1 MSETTEKHSAVQAE
15 PERRSPFLDFFI
27 RLVKEKPLGTIGG
40 IIVLLMLLT
49 GIFADLSWLGLPGI
63 GLAPY
68 HYNDFTLA
76 DRMQPASGTHWLG
89 TDALGRDLFSRVIY
103 GARISMIV
111 GLGASAIN
119 VILSAIVGVTSA
131 YLGGKFD
138 IIVQRFVDAA
148 LSFPMLIVV
157 ITLMSLVGRGI
168 TQTVLVLGLW
178 GGIAWIRVARS
189 AVIAIRENVYVDAAQ
204 SIGCTTGQMLRRHI
218 LPNITP
224 ILIIMFSV
232 SMSGNILGE
241 ASLSFL
247 GFGIPPPFPSWGGM
261 LSSEGRMYMEE
272 AWWLALWPGVALS
285 VAVYGINMWGDA
297 VRDLLDPRLRGGI
310 GRYGKAVKTKK
321 VQDSKQDE
329 GSASEA

>member
-1 MSETTEKHSAVQAE
+1 MSETTDNVTGQAAE
-15 PERRSPFLDFFI
+15 PKRRGFLADFLM
-27 RLVKEKPLGTIGG
+27 RLIKEKPLGTIGG

-49 GIFADLSWLGLPGI
+49 GIFADLI
-63 GLAPY
+63 APY
-68 HYNDFTLA
+68 HYNEFILT
-76 DRMQPASGTHWLG
+76 DRMQAASGTHWLG

-119 VILSAIVGVTSA
+119 VAFSAIVGVTSG
-131 YLGGKFD
+131 YLGGKVD
-138 IIVQRFVDAA
+138 IVVQRFVDAA
-148 LSFPMLIVV
+148 LSYPMLIIV
-157 ITLMSLVGRGI
+157 ITLMGLIGRGI
-168 TQTVLVLGLW
+168 TQTVLVLGIW

-189 AVIAIRENVYVDAAQ
+189 AVISIRENVYVEAAQ
-204 SIGCTTGQMLRRHI
+204 SIGCTVSQMLRWHI
-218 LPNITP
+218 LPNIVP

-232 SMSGNILGE
+232 SMSANILGE

-297 VRDLLDPRLRGGI
+297 VRDLLDPRLRGGV
-310 GRYGKAVKTKK
+310 GRYGKAVKITKK
-321 VQDSKQDE
+321 QEEKKDQN
-329 GSASEA
+329 SET

>member
-1 MSETTEKHSAVQAE
+1 M
-15 PERRSPFLDFFI
+15 
-27 RLVKEKPLGTIGG
+27 
-40 IIVLLMLLT
+40 T
-49 GIFADLSWLGLPGI
+49 GP
-63 GLAPY
+63 
-68 HYNDFTLA
+68 
-76 DRMQPASGTHWLG
+76 SGAHWLG
-89 TDALGRDLFSRVIY
+89 TDALGRDLFSRIVY

-119 VILSAIVGVTSA
+119 VGFSTLIGVTSGF
-131 YLGGKFD
+131 LGGKID

-148 LSFPMLIVV
+148 LAFPMLIIV
-157 ITLMSLVGRGI
+157 ITLMNIIGTGI
-168 TQTVLVLGLW
+168 FQTVIVLGIW
-178 GGIAWIRVARS
+178 GGIGWIRVARS
-189 AVIAIRENVYVDAAQ
+189 AVISIRENVYVEAART
-204 SIGCTTGQMLRRHI
+204 IGCTTPEMLRRHI

-261 LSSEGRMYMEE
+261 LSGEGRRYMYE
-272 AWWLALWPGVALS
+272 ATWLALWPGVALS

-310 GRYGKAVKTKK
+310 GRYSRAFRSPKAPKTK
-321 VQDSKQDE
+321 
-329 GSASEA
+329 GEAQTAA

>member
-1 MSETTEKHSAVQAE
+1 MGETTEKHSAVQAE
-15 PERRSPFLDFFI
+15 PKRRHPLADFFI
-27 RLVKEKPLGTIGG
+27 RLVKEKPLGTVGG

-49 GIFADLSWLGLPGI
+49 GIFAGL
-63 GLAPY
+63 LAPY
-68 HYNDFTLA
+68 HYNDFTLI
-76 DRMQPASGTHWLG
+76 DRMQPASADHVLG

-119 VILSAIVGVTSA
+119 VLLSAIVGVTSA

-138 IIVQRFVDAA
+138 IIVQRFVAAA

-204 SIGCTTGQMLRRHI
+204 SIGCTTRHMLWRHI
-218 LPNITP
+218 LPNIAP

-272 AWWLALWPGVALS
+272 AWWLAVWPGVALS

-310 GRYGKAVKTKK
+310 GRYGRAVKAKK

>member
-1 MSETTEKHSAVQAE
+1 MSEATDNVTGQAVE
-15 PERRSPFLDFFI
+15 PKRHHPLTDFFI
-27 RLVKEKPLGTIGG
+27 RLVREKPLGTIGG

-49 GIFADLSWLGLPGI
+49 GIFADL
-63 GLAPY
+63 LAPY
-68 HYNDFTLA
+68 HYNDFILI

-119 VILSAIVGVTSA
+119 VVLSAIIGVTSA

-148 LSFPMLIVV
+148 LSFPMLIIV
-157 ITLMSLVGRGI
+157 ITLMGLVGRGI
-168 TQTVLVLGLW
+168 AQTVIVLGLW

-204 SIGCTTGQMLRRHI
+204 SIGCTTRQMLQRHI
-218 LPNITP
+218 LPNIVP

-285 VAVYGINMWGDA
+285 IAVYGINMWGDA

-310 GRYGKAVKTKK
+310 GRYGRAVKTKK
-321 VQDSKQDE
+321 VEDSKQDE

>member
-1 MSETTEKHSAVQAE
+1 MSETTERDSAGQAE
-15 PERRSPFLDFFI
+15 PKRRSTLADFFI
-27 RLVKEKPLGTIGG
+27 RLIKQKPLGTLGG
-40 IIVLLMLLT
+40 IIVLLMLFT
-49 GIFADLSWLGLPGI
+49 GIFADLSWIGLPNV

-68 HYNDFTLA
+68 HYSEYTLTARMSPPSA
-76 DRMQPASGTHWLG
+76 DHVLG
-89 TDALGRDLFSRVIY
+89 TDNIGRDLFSRIIY

-119 VILSAIVGVTSA
+119 VVFSAIVGVTSG

-138 IIVQRFVDAA
+138 IIVQRFVDTA
-148 LSFPMLIVV
+148 LTFPMLIIV
-157 ITLMSLVGRGI
+157 ITIMGLVGTGLL
-168 TQTVLVLGLW
+168 QTVIVLGIW

-189 AVIAIRENVYVDAAQ
+189 AVIAIRENVYVDAARA
-204 SIGCTTGQMLRRHI
+204 IGCSTGEMLRRHI

-247 GFGIPPPFPSWGGM
+247 GFGIPPPHPSWGGM
-261 LSSEGRMYMEE
+261 LSMEGRSYMYE
-272 AWWLALWPGVALS
+272 APWLAIWPGVALS

-297 VRDLLDPRLRGGI
+297 VRDLLDPRLRGGV
-310 GRYGKAVKTKK
+310 GRYGKAVKITKK
-321 VQDSKQDE
+321 QEENKD
-329 GSASEA
+329 

>member
-1 MSETTEKHSAVQAE
+1 MSEATDNVTGQAME
-15 PERRSPFLDFFI
+15 PKRRHPLADFFI

-40 IIVLLMLLT
+40 IIVLLMLVT
-49 GIFADLSWLGLPGI
+49 GIFADL
-63 GLAPY
+63 LAPY
-68 HYNDFTLA
+68 HYNAFILL

-119 VILSAIVGVTSA
+119 VLLSAIIGVTSA

-189 AVIAIRENVYVDAAQ
+189 AVIAIRENVYVEAAQ
-204 SIGCTTGQMLRRHI
+204 SIGCTTSQMLRRHI
-218 LPNITP
+218 LPNVVP

>member
-1 MSETTEKHSAVQAE
+1 MSEATNNVTGQAVE
-15 PERRSPFLDFFI
+15 PKRRHPVADFFI
-27 RLVKEKPLGTIGG
+27 RLAKEKPLGTIGG

-49 GIFADLSWLGLPGI
+49 GIFADL
-63 GLAPY
+63 LAPY
-68 HYNDFTLA
+68 HYNDFILT
-76 DRMQPASGTHWLG
+76 DRMQAASGTHWLG

-119 VILSAIVGVTSA
+119 VVFSAIVGVTSG
-131 YLGGKFD
+131 YLGGKVD

-148 LSFPMLIVV
+148 LSFPMLIIV
-157 ITLMSLVGRGI
+157 ITLMGLIGRGI
-168 TQTVLVLGLW
+168 TQTVLVLGIW

-189 AVIAIRENVYVDAAQ
+189 AVISIRQNVYVDAAQ
-204 SIGCTTGQMLRRHI
+204 SIGCTVRQMLQWHI
-218 LPNITP
+218 LPNIVP

-232 SMSGNILGE
+232 SMSANILGE

-297 VRDLLDPRLRGGI
+297 VRDLLDPRLRGGV
-310 GRYGKAVKTKK
+310 GRYGKAVKVTK
-321 VQDSKQDE
+321 KQDE
-329 GSASEA
+329 KKDQNSET

>member
-1 MSETTEKHSAVQAE
+1 MSEAADSVTGQAVE
-15 PERRSPFLDFFI
+15 PKRRRPLADFFI
-27 RLVKEKPLGTIGG
+27 RLVREKPLGTIGG

-49 GIFADLSWLGLPGI
+49 GIFADLSWLGLPDI

-68 HYNDFTLA
+68 GYKQINMSERLVG
-76 DRMQPASGTHWLG
+76 PSASHWLG
-89 TDALGRDLFSRVIY
+89 TDGLGRDLLSRIIY

-119 VILSAIVGVTSA
+119 VVVSAIIGVTSG
-131 YLGGKFD
+131 YLGGWFD

-148 LSFPMLIVV
+148 LTFPMLIIV
-157 ITLMSLVGRGI
+157 ITLMALVGTGLMQVVLILGI
-168 TQTVLVLGLW
+168 W

-189 AVIAIRENVYVDAAQ
+189 SVIAIRQNVYVEAAQ
-204 SIGCTTGQMLRRHI
+204 AIGCSTGQMLRRHI
-218 LPNITP
+218 LPNIVP

-232 SMSGNILGE
+232 SMSANILGE

-261 LSSEGRMYMEE
+261 LSGEGRRYMED
-272 AWWLALWPGVALS
+272 AYWLALWPGVALS

-297 VRDLLDPRLRGGI
+297 VRDLLDPRLRGGV
-310 GRYGKAVKTKK
+310 GRYGRATKK
-321 VQDSKQDE
+321 MQKKVREQE
-329 GSASEA
+329 

>member
-1 MSETTEKHSAVQAE
+1 MSEATDVTAGAAE
-15 PERRSPFLDFFI
+15 EPRRRSPFVDFFL
-27 RLVKEKPLGTIGG
+27 RLAREKPLGLIGG

-49 GIFADLSWLGLPGI
+49 GIFADF
-63 GLAPY
+63 LAPY
-68 HYNDFTLA
+68 GYNEYILA
-76 DRMQPASGTHWLG
+76 DRLTGQSPHHLLG

-119 VILSAIVGVTSA
+119 VAFSAIVGVTSGFI
-131 YLGGKFD
+131 GGKFD
-138 IIVQRFVDAA
+138 MIVQRFVDAA
-148 LSFPMLIVV
+148 LTFPMLIIV
-157 ITLMSLVGRGI
+157 ITLMALIGTGV
-168 TQTVLVLGLW
+168 TQVVIVLGIW

-189 AVIAIRENVYVDAAQ
+189 AVIAIRQNVYVDAARA
-204 SIGCTTGQMLRRHI
+204 IGCSTREMLMRHI

-261 LSSEGRMYMEE
+261 LSSEGRRYMYE
-272 AWWLALWPGVALS
+272 APWLAVWPGVALS

-297 VRDLLDPRLRGGI
+297 VRDLLDPRLRGGV
-310 GRYGKAVKTKK
+310 GRYGRAVKMTREKENKK
-321 VQDSKQDE
+321 SK
-329 GSASEA
+329 GF

>member
-1 MSETTEKHSAVQAE
+1 MSEAIDVTTGAVEE
-15 PERRSPFLDFFI
+15 PKRHSPFVDFFL
-27 RLVKEKPLGTIGG
+27 RLAREKPLGLIGG

-49 GIFADLSWLGLPGI
+49 GILADL
-63 GLAPY
+63 LAPY
-68 HYNDFTLA
+68 GYNEYILA
-76 DRMQPASGTHWLG
+76 DRLAGPSPRHLLG

-119 VILSAIVGVTSA
+119 VAFSALVGVTSGFI
-131 YLGGKFD
+131 GGKFD
-138 IIVQRFVDAA
+138 MIVQRFVDAA
-148 LSFPMLIVV
+148 LTFPMLIIV
-157 ITLMSLVGRGI
+157 ITL
-168 TQTVLVLGLW
+168 
-178 GGIAWIRVARS
+178 ARA
-189 AVIAIRENVYVDAAQ
+189 AVIAIRENVYVDAARA
-204 SIGCTTGQMLRRHI
+204 IGCSTREMLIRHI

-261 LSSEGRMYMEE
+261 LSSEGRRYMYE
-272 AWWLALWPGVALS
+272 APWLAIWPGVALS

-297 VRDLLDPRLRGGI
+297 VRDLLDPRLRGGV
-310 GRYGKAVKTKK
+310 GRYGRAVKTTRQKENKK
-321 VQDSKQDE
+321 SK
-329 GSASEA
+329 GS

>member
-1 MSETTEKHSAVQAE
+1 MSEATDVTAGAVEEAK
-15 PERRSPFLDFFI
+15 RRSPFVDFFM
-27 RLVKEKPLGTIGG
+27 RLARQKPLGLIGG

-49 GIFADLSWLGLPGI
+49 GIFADL
-63 GLAPY
+63 LAPY
-68 HYNDFTLA
+68 GYNEYILA
-76 DRMQPASGTHWLG
+76 DKLTGQSPQHLLG

-119 VILSAIVGVTSA
+119 VAFSAIVGVTSGFI
-131 YLGGKFD
+131 GGKFD
-138 IIVQRFVDAA
+138 MIVQRFVDAA
-148 LSFPMLIVV
+148 LTFPMLIIV
-157 ITLMSLVGRGI
+157 ITLMALIGTGI
-168 TQTVLVLGLW
+168 TQVVIVLGIW

-189 AVIAIRENVYVDAAQ
+189 AVIAIRQNVYVDAARA
-204 SIGCTTGQMLRRHI
+204 IGCSTREMLTRHI

-261 LSSEGRMYMEE
+261 LSSEGRRYMYE
-272 AWWLALWPGVALS
+272 APWLAIWPGVALS

-297 VRDLLDPRLRGGI
+297 VRDLLDPRLRGGV
-310 GRYGKAVKTKK
+310 GRYGRAVRVMREKTEKK
-321 VQDSKQDE
+321 K
-329 GSASEA
+329 